1 MSDPTLRLILVI
13 VLSFCAYTLA
23 VFLLP
28 SSADD
33 DRRLD
38 PDDLP
43 DDEFWNR
50 VDEDGRF
57 T

>member
-1 MSDPTLRLILVI
+1 MTPTLWLILAI

-28 SSADD
+28 NDEEHRIDHLS
-33 DRRLD
+33 
-38 PDDLP
+38 

-50 VDEDGRF
+50 VDNDGEFR
-57 T
+57 